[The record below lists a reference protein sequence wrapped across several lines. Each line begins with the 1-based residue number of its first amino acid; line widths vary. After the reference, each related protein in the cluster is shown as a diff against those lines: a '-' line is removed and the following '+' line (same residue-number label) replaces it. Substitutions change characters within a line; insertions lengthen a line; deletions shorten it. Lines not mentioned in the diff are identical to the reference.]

1 MEFNWKFYIENY
13 PDFKKIGINNYNQAL
28 SHWRNHGKK
37 EGRISYF
44 DYKNYI
50 LNNKDLIEEGIR
62 TAEKA
67 FNHWL
72 NRGRFEQRKIDSPN
86 LYNAIS
92 VNSIFDQVYLIN
104 LKEDT
109 VKLERMKKKL
119 DELNISYNLF
129 EAINGNKLTNKRKIV
144 DRDGV
149 VCGYGAYGCKLSH
162 IEILEDAKRKNYN
175 KILILEDDLFFD
187 KEFNKKFKENY
198 FDLIINRNTDY
209 KLLYL
214 GSNKFRGNIYGGF
227 AYVIDL
233 TIIDL
238 ILPSTHDNRPID
250 DIYVEELQNNSLHK
264 TLEFTPNIITV
275 NVMNSKTNNNNTWNF
290 NGFTLILIK
299 LKKIL

>member
-13 PDFKKIGINNYNQAL
+13 PDFKKVGINNYNQAL

-72 NRGRFEQRKIDSPN
+72 NLGRFEQRKIDSPN
-86 LYNAIS
+86 LYKAIT

-119 DELNISYNLF
+119 DELSISYNLF
-129 EAINGNKLTNKRKIV
+129 EAV
-144 DRDGV
+144 
-149 VCGYGAYGCKLSH
+149 
-162 IEILEDAKRKNYN
+162 
-175 KILILEDDLFFD
+175 
-187 KEFNKKFKENY
+187 
-198 FDLIINRNTDY
+198 
-209 KLLYL
+209 
-214 GSNKFRGNIYGGF
+214 
-227 AYVIDL
+227 
-233 TIIDL
+233 
-238 ILPSTHDNRPID
+238 
-250 DIYVEELQNNSLHK
+250 
-264 TLEFTPNIITV
+264 
-275 NVMNSKTNNNNTWNF
+275 
-290 NGFTLILIK
+290 
-299 LKKIL
+299 